1 MSSFM
6 GIICNVNNNHL
17 RYVITLHKVMG
28 TAGHVSGKKS
38 IVLHMQIIA
47 GINGSLTDSPQ

>member
-1 MSSFM
+1 
-6 GIICNVNNNHL
+6 
-17 RYVITLHKVMG
+17 MG